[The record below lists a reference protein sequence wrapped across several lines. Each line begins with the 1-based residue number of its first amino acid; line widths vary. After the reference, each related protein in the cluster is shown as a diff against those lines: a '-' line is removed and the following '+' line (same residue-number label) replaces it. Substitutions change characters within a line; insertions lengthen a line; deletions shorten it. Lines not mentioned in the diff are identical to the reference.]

1 MNDFLFETRITSLVK
16 IFKSHGNSFVVA
28 SFYCFLP
35 EYTYFKPFAFYIPI
49 SKFKVIIHNDFA
61 SFADLSKILVKYY
74 VFR

>member
-16 IFKSHGNSFVVA
+16 IFKSHSLAVA
-28 SFYCFLP
+28 SFYCF
-35 EYTYFKPFAFYIPI
+35 FAGINILQTFCILHI

-61 SFADLSKILVKYY
+61 SFADLSQILVKYY

>member
-16 IFKSHGNSFVVA
+16 IFKSHSNSFAVEN
-28 SFYCFLP
+28 FYCFLARL
-35 EYTYFKPFAFYIPI
+35 YFKPFAFYIPI